1 MTRPYNGV
9 QIRDKFE
16 TVLDELQ
23 KDEVIKSW
31 AYTEEI
37 EEEKV
42 GKKGWF
48 KNYWSKLSIVLLPTD
63 IVIKENQKNLLE
75 NTGNSLEDKIMNSI
89 QQQMHHSDYERATQ
103 ISDSYK
109 PETIGHSQAGASIE
123 SIPVNMIHKE
133 EYAQQSF
140 QFSEAD
146 TGTEITLSPLAMQ
159 EMIQALNISIRQ
171 SASEIGIS
179 HTTL

>member
-1 MTRPYNGV
+1 
-9 QIRDKFE
+9 
-16 TVLDELQ
+16 
-23 KDEVIKSW
+23 
-31 AYTEEI
+31 
-37 EEEKV
+37 
-42 GKKGWF
+42 
-48 KNYWSKLSIVLLPTD
+48 
-63 IVIKENQKNLLE
+63 
-75 NTGNSLEDKIMNSI
+75 
-89 QQQMHHSDYERATQ
+89 MHHSDYERATQ

-179 HTTL
+179 HTTLSRYIRRENKRQNKNNDLKMLNWLKEKESLINI